1 MAWFLDLPQGRQRLA
16 DGRYVVGRDPG
27 CNIVVKSPEVSGRHA
42 ELIVRGSDVSIR
54 DLGSRNGTFVGGQR
68 LTADSPAIL
77 TAAARVM
84 FGTTSVGIAPETQ
97 PAQQVRR
104 PQQLE
109 REEAILPQRGAHD
122 TAARSQQQGQPP
134 PQVIQQV
141 YQPPSSVGYKS
152 YMGTAVMVLVLYW
165 VFYLP
170 GLIANIVYLAE
181 ASRYKA
187 TTGHSPDGV
196 GCLWA
201 LLWVFLLGPICL
213 GVIIGI
219 VAIIAVIL
227 SM

>member
-1 MAWFLDLPQGRQRLA
+1 MAWFINLPEGRQRLS

-42 ELIVRGSDVSIR
+42 ELIVRGSELSIR

-68 LTADSPAIL
+68 LTPDSPARL
-77 TAAARVM
+77 TTAAQVV
-84 FGTTSVGIAPETQ
+84 FGTTSVSIAPETQ
-97 PAQQVRR
+97 AAQQSR
-104 PQQLE
+104 PQQLQ
-109 REEAILPQRGAHD
+109 REEAISPPPDVQDA
-122 TAARSQQQGQPP
+122 AARPRQQVQPP

-141 YQPPSSVGYKS
+141 YQPPPSVGYKS
-152 YMGTAVMVLVLYW
+152 YMGTAVLVLVLYW
-165 VFYLP
+165 LLYLP

-201 LLWVFLLGPICL
+201 LLAFFFLLPIAL
-213 GVIIGI
+213 GVILG
-219 VAIIAVIL
+219 IIAAVGIL
-227 SM
+227 SF